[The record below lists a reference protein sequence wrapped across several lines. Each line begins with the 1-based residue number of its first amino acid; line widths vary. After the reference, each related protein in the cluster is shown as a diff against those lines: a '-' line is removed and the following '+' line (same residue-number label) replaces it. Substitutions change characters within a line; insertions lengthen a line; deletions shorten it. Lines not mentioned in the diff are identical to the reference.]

1 MTALILCYSSQC
13 NLVTGYLVE
22 PVLRRTQI
30 RSQVKF
36 GCDQSDRVTLT
47 NFNSVRN
54 NIAIVR
60 LVWQAWSPEVVTA
73 ARAAVAAAASALAP
87 AVPQRTGCLRHTA
100 LPQYN
105 MGSVSDWKALRAQFE
120 EQLALSSDVPSSTWH
135 ERTAAI
141 TTQERIDSFQPSI
154 PEWIELIQD
163 LKASASKSS
172 TSWCCVCSNTNY
184 PTAHMPVTWP

>member
-1 MTALILCYSSQC
+1 VIA
-13 NLVTGYLVE
+13 E
-22 PVLRRTQI
+22 
-30 RSQVKF
+30 
-36 GCDQSDRVTLT
+36 SDRVTFT
-47 NFNSVRN
+47 NFNSSVRN
-54 NIAIVR
+54 HIAVVR
-60 LVWQAWSPEVVTA
+60 LFWQAWSPEVVTA
-73 ARAAVAAAASALAP
+73 TKAAVAASALAP

-100 LPQYN
+100 LPQSC
-105 MGSVSDWKALRAQFE
+105 MGSVSDWKALQAQFE
-120 EQLALSSDVPSSTWH
+120 EQLALSSDVPSSAWH

-141 TTQERIDSFQPSI
+141 TTQERIDSFQPSN